1 MAIKDISQAEFA
13 ERVLQSPR
21 PVVVDVW
28 APWCGPCRTMAP
40 ELKAADKQLGGQ
52 VQFLKVNIDEN
63 LRLLFRYMIVGIPT
77 LLFFSHGRLV
87 DRKAGKQNAD
97 AIIKRAE
104 PLLTMD
110 EQLAA
115 KRAMKGW
122 FRWPF

>member
-1 MAIKDISQAEFA
+1 
-13 ERVLQSPR
+13 
-21 PVVVDVW
+21 
-28 APWCGPCRTMAP
+28 MAP